1 MPADPPAKREDNPGL
16 LTILHLP
23 RLRQHSD
30 KVLKISII
38 FDQPVVDEG
47 VDLARCGILSQ
58 DGVEEGGVADGAHD
72 QLVHPLGRPVTDKE
86 EIHSKDGEKE
96 NRGDEKQR
104 FNLHKFG
111 GKKQLVIPVKTGIQ
125 SSLYSPVSKGTMFG
139 LAWSLTHYRE
149 KISPSQLLSSLS
161 SRSGLRTPCLPSG

>member
-1 MPADPPAKREDNPGL
+1 MPADPLPQREGNPGFL
-16 LTILHLP
+16 AILHLP
-23 RLRQHSD
+23 RLCQHSD

-47 VDLARCGILSQ
+47 VDFARCGILSQ
-58 DGVEEGGVADGAHD
+58 DWVEERGIADGAHD

-96 NRGDEKQR
+96 NRRNKKQR

-111 GKKQLVIPVKTGIQ
+111 GKKQFVIPVQTGIQ
-125 SSLYSPVSKGTMFG
+125 SFLYPPVSKGTMFE
-139 LAWSLTHYRE
+139 LA
-149 KISPSQLLSSLS
+149 
-161 SRSGLRTPCLPSG
+161 